1 MTNDTSSSI
10 ATLGQRSGTTYR
22 PSPLMRVM
30 LSLSGR
36 LRIGRL
42 TIRFPDGS
50 GRVIPGSEPG
60 PEAVLEIRRN
70 RLARRF
76 LFGGNLGFCEAYLDG
91 DWASPDVEALFTYF
105 LLNEGGI
112 ERAMNGPSWSRG
124 LQRLLRGL
132 HPNNRRG
139 ARRNIARHYDLG
151 NDFYAAWLDPS
162 LTYSAAIFATADE
175 DLPSA
180 QRRKYGLMAQ
190 RLDLRPG
197 HRLLE
202 IGCGWGGF
210 ARFAAT
216 EIGAAVT
223 ALTISREQY
232 EFTKKSIYKNA
243 LSDKINV
250 ILQDY
255 RDVGGSF
262 DRIASIEMFEAV
274 GEAYWP
280 AFFAT
285 LRQRLVPGGRAA
297 MQVITIADRY
307 FDTYRAGADYIQK
320 YIFPGGMLP
329 SPSALA
335 GQVAAAGLR
344 LDEMAG
350 YGLDYARTLRLWN
363 GRFQSAWPAIEPM
376 GFDLRFKRMWEQ
388 YLAYCAAGFAAGTID
403 LQQLSLTR
411 D

>member
-105 LLNEGGI
+105 LLNEDGI

-139 ARRNIARHYDLG
+139 ARRNIARHYD
-151 NDFYAAWLDPS
+151 
-162 LTYSAAIFATADE
+162 
-175 DLPSA
+175 
-180 QRRKYGLMAQ
+180 
-190 RLDLRPG
+190 
-197 HRLLE
+197 
-202 IGCGWGGF
+202 
-210 ARFAAT
+210 
-216 EIGAAVT
+216 
-223 ALTISREQY
+223 
-232 EFTKKSIYKNA
+232 
-243 LSDKINV
+243 
-250 ILQDY
+250 
-255 RDVGGSF
+255 
-262 DRIASIEMFEAV
+262 
-274 GEAYWP
+274 
-280 AFFAT
+280 
-285 LRQRLVPGGRAA
+285 
-297 MQVITIADRY
+297 
-307 FDTYRAGADYIQK
+307 
-320 YIFPGGMLP
+320 
-329 SPSALA
+329 
-335 GQVAAAGLR
+335 
-344 LDEMAG
+344 
-350 YGLDYARTLRLWN
+350 
-363 GRFQSAWPAIEPM
+363 
-376 GFDLRFKRMWEQ
+376 
-388 YLAYCAAGFAAGTID
+388 
-403 LQQLSLTR
+403 
-411 D
+411 